1 MIKQGQINNKYQM
14 GDNAE
19 AIKMEDM
26 DHLRKM
32 FLGGLSTN
40 STEDSLREFFSQFGE
55 VIDVI
60 VMRDPTTKRSRGFG
74 FITYKN
80 ATMVDKAQAARPHI
94 VDGKSIDSKR
104 ALPRPEVSGDSTVKK
119 IFVGGL
125 KEYHDEQSLKEH
137 FQQFG
142 NVISVKVLTDKTTGR
157 KRGFAF
163 VEFDDYDAVD
173 KAVLHMN
180 HVIKY
185 VKVDV
190 KKSKYKEELA
200 KKLANQQ
207 GAATGMLQ
215 AGGAGIS
222 SVTATYQQPPN
233 VGTAYNPQT
242 AYGYANAPTATYNG
256 WGGAYAPPPVA
267 AYPQQTNAYGN
278 YVAAP
283 QNGTA
288 PGWNATPYAA
298 PGANWPQNGYVPTV
312 PATVPVGPAVAV
324 PSAATATS
332 GWSAAPTANGTQN
345 FGTYQQTYNG
355 GPQKAGN
362 LQGNRMNPYSVSSAP
377 NYGKH

>member
-1 MIKQGQINNKYQM
+1 MIKQGQMKNNYQIA
-14 GDNAE
+14 DNSV

-32 FLGGLSTN
+32 FLGGLSAN

-74 FITYKN
+74 FITYKD

-119 IFVGGL
+119 VFVGGL
-125 KEYHDEQSLKEH
+125 KEYHDEPSLKEH

-173 KAVLHMN
+173 KAVLHIN
-180 HVIKY
+180 H
-185 VKVDV
+185 VDV
-190 KKSKYKEELA
+190 KKSTYKQELA

-207 GAATGMLQ
+207 GTTIGMIPPV
-215 AGGAGIS
+215 GAGIP
-222 SVTATYQQPPN
+222 SVTAAYQQPPN
-233 VGTAYNPQT
+233 VATAYNPQT
-242 AYGYANAPTATYNG
+242 AYGYANGPTATYNG
-256 WGGAYAPPPVA
+256 WGGAYAQPPAA
-267 AYPQQTNAYGN
+267 AYSQQTNAYSS
-278 YVAAP
+278 YVTAP
-283 QNGTA
+283 QNGTG
-288 PGWNATPYAA
+288 PGWTATPYTA
-298 PGANWPQNGYVPTV
+298 PAANWPQNGYVPTV

-324 PSAATATS
+324 PSGNTATS
-332 GWSAAPTANGTQN
+332 GWNAAPAANGTQN

-355 GPQKAGN
+355 GPQKASS

-377 NYGKH
+377 NYGN

>member
-1 MIKQGQINNKYQM
+1 
-14 GDNAE
+14 
-19 AIKMEDM
+19 
-26 DHLRKM
+26 M

-40 STEDSLREFFSQFGE
+40 STEGSLRELFSQFGE

-60 VMRDPTTKRSRGFG
+60 VMRDPTTKRSRRFG

-94 VDGKSIDSKR
+94 VNGKSIDSKR
-104 ALPRPEVSGDSTVKK
+104 ALPCPEVSGASTVKK

-142 NVISVKVLTDKTTGR
+142 NVISVKVLTDKTAGS

-173 KAVLHMN
+173 KAVLHTN
-180 HVIKY
+180 HVIKN
-185 VKVDV
+185 VKVDL

-207 GAATGMLQ
+207 RQGPLLVCFKLA
-215 AGGAGIS
+215 
-222 SVTATYQQPPN
+222 VP
-233 VGTAYNPQT
+233 
-242 AYGYANAPTATYNG
+242 
-256 WGGAYAPPPVA
+256 
-267 AYPQQTNAYGN
+267 
-278 YVAAP
+278 
-283 QNGTA
+283 
-288 PGWNATPYAA
+288 NATPYAA
-298 PGANWPQNGYVPTV
+298 PGANWPQNGYVSTV
-312 PATVPVGPAVAV
+312 PATVLVGPAVAV

-332 GWSAAPTANGTQN
+332 GWSADPTAANGTQN
-345 FGTYQQTYNG
+345 FETYQQTYNG

-362 LQGNRMNPYSVSSAP
+362 LQGNRMNPYRVSSAP
-377 NYGKH
+377 NYGN